1 MWAVDQQEQPLTFKL
16 NLRPMSAEERIR
28 DFDMLSSKCSI
39 YITSFL
45 KAQRSLRSRGQKKII
60 SAYCS
65 EIHQRNSFSQRGQ
78 ICHIHELT
86 AAMSTCMNDTWTRS
100 SQLKILTWF
109 RVIMPLVKELLANDD
124 CQWRRVSSLQ
134 RCLPGQA
141 THAHTDGS
149 HIHTYTCN
157 IKLTLEV

>member
-1 MWAVDQQEQPLTFKL
+1 MFHLYHIIPQGSEIT
-16 NLRPMSAEERIR
+16 EESGIE
-28 DFDMLSSKCSI
+28 KN
-39 YITSFL
+39 Y
-45 KAQRSLRSRGQKKII
+45 K
-60 SAYCS
+60 YCS

-124 CQWRRVSSLQ
+124 C
-134 RCLPGQA
+134 
-141 THAHTDGS
+141 
-149 HIHTYTCN
+149 
-157 IKLTLEV
+157 